1 MLSRVAIDN
10 AARESPMTF
19 GTRYCN
25 PIRNAA
31 VAIAL
36 PLLAIAG
43 LVAADESRAGSYP
56 TKPIKVIVPLAP
68 GSPIDAMARLAAA
81 ALFTQLNQPVIVEN
95 HPGGGGTIGTREVAR
110 ATPDGYTLLFVGVN
124 HVFAPAMSRDVG
136 YDPIK
141 DFAPVSTI
149 GAVSWI
155 LVVAPGVPA
164 KSVKEMVAYAKA
176 NPGTLNWGFGQA
188 TGPHLYGELFNATTQ
203 IKVTKVPY
211 KGGPQAIPDM
221 LGGRIDMNFGVTA
234 NLLPLI
240 KAGKLRALAV
250 TSETRDPDLPDV
262 PTMGESGLPSLT
274 RTAWSGLLAPAETPP
289 SIVNRL
295 DAAINA
301 SMLKPELRASMT
313 KLGFHPKTGSP
324 QDFATLIADEI
335 AAWGMAAK
343 LAGIGH
349 Q

>member
-1 MLSRVAIDN
+1 MLSGLSIDMPQ
-10 AARESPMTF
+10 EMPMTVP
-19 GTRYCN
+19 TRYWK

-31 VAIAL
+31 IAIAL
-36 PLLAIAG
+36 PVLAIAG
-43 LVAADESRAGSYP
+43 LVAADESRATPYP
-56 TKPIKVIVPLAP
+56 TKPIKIIVPLAP
-68 GSPIDAMARLAAA
+68 GSPIDAMARLAAP
-81 ALFTQLNQPVIVEN
+81 ALSTQLGQPVIVEN
-95 HPGGGGTIGTREVAR
+95 RPGGGGTIGTREVAR
-110 ATPDGYTLLFVGVN
+110 AAPDGYTLLFVGVN
-124 HVFAPAMSRDVG
+124 HVFAPAMSKDVG

-155 LVVAPGVPA
+155 LVVTPAVPA
-164 KSVKEMVAYAKA
+164 KSVKELVAYAKP
-176 NPGTLNWGFGQA
+176 NPGKLNWGFGQA
-188 TGPHLYGELFNATTQ
+188 TGPHLFGELFNATTN

-211 KGGPQAIPDM
+211 KGGAQAIPDM

-250 TSETRDPDLPDV
+250 TGETRDPELLDV
-262 PTMGESGLPSLT
+262 PTMSESGLPSLT
-274 RTAWSGLLAPAETPP
+274 RTAWSGLLAPAGTLP

-295 DAAINA
+295 NVALNA
-301 SMLKPELRASMT
+301 GMLTPEMKASMT
-313 KLGFHPKTGSP
+313 KLGFHPKIGSP
-324 QDFATLIADEI
+324 EDFATLIADEI
-335 AAWGMAAK
+335 GAWGKAAK